1 MEEVISN
8 LVDNANRFIDQDG
21 HIDIVLGG
29 ENGYATIDVLDDG
42 SGFGDV
48 DPRLLFERFY
58 RTDSSRNSATGGHGI
73 GLSMA
78 NAIVNAHGGKITAHT
93 STGHDF
99 IVTTTLP
106 LQ

>member
-1 MEEVISN
+1 M
-8 LVDNANRFIDQDG
+8 
-21 HIDIVLGG
+21 
-29 ENGYATIDVLDDG
+29 IDVELRTEG
-42 SGFGDV
+42 RSAVLEVRNETEGELTNEILSHV
-48 DPRLLFERFY
+48 FERFY

-99 IVTTTLP
+99 VVTTTLP